1 MFHYIAINNKTMNIL
16 EQFNK
21 QFSIDNHLTFS
32 QDKGGLT
39 VISVT
44 TPHATATISLH
55 GGQVLSY
62 VPVEGG
68 NDSNHDLLFVSNN
81 AYFQN
86 DKAIKGGAP
95 ICWPWFAAH
104 TEDESLPF
112 HGFVRNQAWQ
122 VHATECRDNGDVVIT
137 LVFNDTEQTQKLWPY
152 SFELKEVI
160 TVGASLGIDLIT
172 NNTGSQAFSLT
183 QAIHTYFSV
192 GDITQVKVTGLEGK
206 PYLDKVEAFAAKSQ
220 TGPITVNKEVDRIY
234 QQVDL
239 PLVIHDAAF
248 NRRIHIEHTGSAT
261 AVVWNPWVKISEK
274 SQDLEDDSYQHF
286 ICVETANAADNIITV
301 APNDTCTLGV
311 KYHIQNR

>member
-1 MFHYIAINNKTMNIL
+1 MFHCMTINNKTMNLL
-16 EQFNK
+16 EQLN
-21 QFSIDNHLTFS
+21 QQYSIDKHLTFA
-32 QDKGGLT
+32 QDKGGLAM
-39 VISVT
+39 ISVT

-62 VPVEGG
+62 TPVDSV

-81 AYFQN
+81 AYFQK

-104 TEDESLPF
+104 TEDETLPF

-122 VHATECRDNGDVVIT
+122 VRATECRDNGDVVIT
-137 LVFNDTEQTQKLWPY
+137 LVFNDTEQTRNLWPY
-152 SFELKEVI
+152 SFELRQVI

-172 NNTGSQAFSLT
+172 NNTGSQVFCLT

-192 GDITQVKVTGLEGK
+192 GDITQVKVTGLENK
-206 PYLDKVEAFAAKSQ
+206 PYLDKVEDFAAKKQ
-220 TGPITVNKEVDRIY
+220 TGPITVSQEVDRIY

-248 NRRIHIEHTGSAT
+248 NRRIHVEHTGSAT
-261 AVVWNPWVKISEK
+261 AVVWNPWVKISEQ

-286 ICVETANAADNIITV
+286 ICVETANAADNIITIE
-301 APNDTCTLGV
+301 PGESYTLGV
-311 KYHIQNR
+311 DYHIRNQ

>member
-1 MFHYIAINNKTMNIL
+1 MNLL
-16 EQFNK
+16 EQLNQ

-32 QDKGGLT
+32 RGKGGLT

-44 TPHATATISLH
+44 TQQAIATICLH

-68 NDSNHDLLFVSNN
+68 SDSNHDLLFVSNN

-104 TEDESLPF
+104 AENETLPF

-122 VHATECRDNGDVVIT
+122 VHATEYSGHGDVVIT
-137 LVFNDTEQTQKLWPY
+137 LVFNDTEQTRKLWPY
-152 SFELKEVI
+152 SFELRQVI

-172 NNTGSQAFSLT
+172 SNTGSQALSLT
-183 QAIHTYFSV
+183 QAIHTYFGV

-220 TGPITVNKEVDRIY
+220 TDPITVNKEVDRIY

-248 NRRIHIEHTGSAT
+248 NRRIHIGHTGSAT
-261 AVVWNPWVKISEK
+261 AVVWNPWVKISEQ

-311 KYHIQNR
+311 KYHIQNQ